1 MIRRPPR
8 STRTD
13 TLFPYTTL
21 FRSGVGG
28 LADLAVRGRHRRGI
42 DDRASIAIAPRIER
56 HHARRR
62 PGDATEG
69 ADEVDLD
76 DPIKGI
82 KREML
87 DAAIFLGPARGLDRI
102 AGAGAVDEDAFL
114 AVRFARLGQ
123 GGIDAGVEIG
133 RAHV

>member
-1 MIRRPPR
+1 MRRPPR

-21 FRSGVGG
+21 FRSLRRGVGG
-28 LADLAVRGRHRRGI
+28 LADLAVLGRHRRGI

-82 KREML
+82 KRAML
-87 DAAIFLGPARGLDRI
+87 DADIFLVSAPGLHRI
-102 AGAGAVDEDAFL
+102 AGAGPVAE
-114 AVRFARLGQ
+114 LG
-123 GGIDAGVEIG
+123 
-133 RAHV
+133 RS